1 MKMRRA
7 LIRAVE
13 KQAAL
18 ADRLESLSQAY
29 TDQNMPL
36 VEELIRTIY
45 EPPRLHS
52 GDIESLG
59 ERSTF

>member
-1 MKMRRA
+1 MRRA

-18 ADRLESLSQAY
+18 ADRLDSLRTAFGDGDTAGLQALM
-29 TDQNMPL
+29 QQRSEPR
-36 VEELIRTIY
+36 RTF
-45 EPPRLHS
+45 S

-59 ERSTF
+59 ERSRF

>member
-1 MKMRRA
+1 MRRA

-18 ADRLESLSQAY
+18 AEKLDSVQSAFGEGDMASVG
-29 TDQNMPL
+29 D
-36 VEELIRTIY
+36 LIKGPIS
-45 EPPRLHS
+45 PRNIG

-59 ERSTF
+59 ERRLY